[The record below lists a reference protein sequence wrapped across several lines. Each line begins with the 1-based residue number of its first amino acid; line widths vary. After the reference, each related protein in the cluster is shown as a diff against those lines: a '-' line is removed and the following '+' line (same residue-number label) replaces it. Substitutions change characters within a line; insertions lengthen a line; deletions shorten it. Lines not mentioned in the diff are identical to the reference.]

1 MGQLTVFMRRFA
13 NVQKS
18 ILPSRNCLR
27 RGEDVCCRR
36 VRLVATCSANLK
48 LHHYQPK
55 VVSSPQH
62 AELFVASLRSQDRSV
77 LVEALEKYEATNEG
91 EGRDFA
97 WSVLICKYDSKLK
110 TLGQWIRCRSC
121 RALPQ
126 RSIFPRHKEGN
137 SFGCINICGTCNG
150 RLCLE
155 ALVLLWGRSQ

>member
-27 RGEDVCCRR
+27 GGEDVCCRR

-97 WSVLICKYDSKLK
+97 WSVLICKYDSNSWKHLDNGFVVD
-110 TLGQWIRCRSC
+110 LAERCRS
-121 RALPQ
+121 AQSSPG
-126 RSIFPRHKEGN
+126 IKKG
-137 SFGCINICGTCNG
+137 I
-150 RLCLE
+150 
-155 ALVLLWGRSQ
+155 VLDV